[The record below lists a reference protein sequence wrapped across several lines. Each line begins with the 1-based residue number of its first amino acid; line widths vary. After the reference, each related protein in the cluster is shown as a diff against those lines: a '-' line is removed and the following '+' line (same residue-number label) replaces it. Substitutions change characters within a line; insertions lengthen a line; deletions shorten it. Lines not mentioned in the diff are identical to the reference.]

1 MTSAPNTQS
10 LLNVQI
16 QSKQGMTKESQ
27 TTSLKQPEC
36 VNALGYLEKGSGQHQ
51 SNIVYDSNGLMPTE
65 YAVQYK
71 EPFKILECQRIENE
85 N

>member
-1 MTSAPNTQS
+1 MTSVQNTQNLS
-10 LLNVQI
+10 TTQT
-16 QSKQGMTKESQ
+16 QSKLGMMQESEI
-27 TTSLKQPEC
+27 TNLTIPEC

-71 EPFKILECQRIENE
+71 DPFKILECQRIENE